1 MMEDTSFGKRRRGYI
16 LLTSVVLLFGVLV
29 WRLIE
34 LQFVEYDSFRS
45 QAERNSIRRVAKEPL
60 RGIIYDRTGTIV
72 VNNNP
77 SYTLTVTP
85 FEFRWSNLPLLQQM
99 FGVDTNVVRYRVAQ
113 AGVYSFEPVKV
124 LRDLPFDKLS
134 LLEENRALLPGVNYL
149 VESRREYLASP
160 RLSHL
165 LGYTKEISPGLLR
178 KLGTYYQPGDIVGYN
193 GIESFYESLLRG
205 RKGYGVLT
213 VNARGRV
220 VESFDHG
227 QADVDA
233 LEGSD
238 LVLSIDL
245 DLQEY
250 SERVLRGRRGAIV
263 ALDPSNGEV
272 LAFVSGPDY
281 DLRDVSGRIPFDV
294 WNELNTNPGL
304 PLYNRASM
312 AAYPPGSTFKMM
324 LAIAA
329 LEENIIDANSTI
341 PCPGSYTL
349 AGVTFK
355 CHGAHGNV
363 NVTRAIE
370 YSCNVF
376 FYKLIFK
383 LGFDNWSRYGD
394 MFHFGRKTGMDISN
408 ENPGVLPSE
417 AYYNRRYGKR
427 WNKGY
432 LVSLGIGQGEVNTTP
447 LQMAAYTAVI
457 ANGGTYYQPH
467 AVRQVIDRTRKNTRT
482 DIPIVG
488 EKLPIRSSVWDVIR
502 HGMLRVV
509 HGNGTGYAARI
520 GGIQVAGKTGTSQNP
535 HGRDHAW
542 FVGFAPYKDPKIAVA
557 VIIENGGY
565 GGDAAAPVASAVI
578 RRYLQGGASPQSADS
593 LRHERPSPVTDDEVV
608 ARTTSEHLPD

>member
-1 MMEDTSFGKRRRGYI
+1 MEDTSFGQRRRAYI
-16 LLTSVVLLFGVLV
+16 LLASVVLLLGVLA
-29 WRLIE
+29 WKLIE

-60 RGIIYDRTGTIV
+60 RGIIYDRNGAIV

-85 FEFRWSNLPLLQQM
+85 FEFRWETLPLLHTM
-99 FGVDTNVVRYRVAQ
+99 FGVDTNVVRYRIAE

-124 LRDLPFDKLS
+124 MRDLPFDMIS
-134 LLEENRALLPGVNYL
+134 LLEENRAQLPGVNYL
-149 VESRREYLASP
+149 VESRREYRTAP
-160 RLSHL
+160 RMAHL

-178 KLGTYYQPGDIVGYN
+178 RLGSYYQPGDIVGYN
-193 GIESFYESLLRG
+193 GIEAFYEPLLRG

-220 VESFDHG
+220 VESFEHG
-227 QADVDA
+227 QSDVAA

-238 LVLSIDL
+238 LVTTIDL
-245 DLQEY
+245 GLQEY
-250 SERVLRGRRGAIV
+250 SERLMRGRKGAIV

-272 LAFVSGPDY
+272 LAFVSSPDY
-281 DLRDVSGRIPFDV
+281 DLRDLSGRIPFEV

-417 AYYNRRYGKR
+417 EYYNRRYGKR

-447 LQMAAYTAVI
+447 LQMAAYTAAI

-467 AVRQVIDRTRKNTRT
+467 AVRQVIDRTQAHERT

-509 HGNGTGYAARI
+509 HGSGTGYAARI
-520 GGIQVAGKTGTSQNP
+520 GGIQVAGKTGTAQNP

-565 GGDAAAPVASAVI
+565 GGDAAAPVASGVM
-578 RRYLQGGASPQSADS
+578 RRYLQGGTPASGADT
-593 LRHERPSPVTDDEVV
+593 LRQGGRDQATDDATI
-608 ARTTSEHLPD
+608 ARTPGEHLPD